1 MALGADELVEIETM
15 LSAAGGGEDLVA
27 ELRQRFPRLS
37 WTPCDAADM
46 TDEPFRTYAAF
57 EIHLLDRSDHCV
69 QITADPARATG
80 IVVATRSAT
89 S

>member
-1 MALGADELVEIETM
+1 MALGADELMEIEKM
-15 LSAAGGGEDLVA
+15 LSAAGSGEGVVT

-46 TDEPFRTYAAF
+46 TDEPFRTYAGF

-69 QITADPARATG
+69 QITTDPARATG
-80 IVVATRSAT
+80 IVVATRSAA
-89 S
+89 